1 MKWFPTNRR
10 CHGEAT
16 CPQFTTG
23 AYGFGFQIGRPDEA
37 RTYGHGGG
45 APGMNAILRV
55 YPESGQSVIV
65 LCNLDSPSASRMG
78 DWLHARM
85 SLK

>member
-1 MKWFPTNRR
+1 MII
-10 CHGEAT
+10 GLDLG
-16 CPQFTTG
+16 TTSISAVLFDPG
-23 AYGFGFQIGRPDEA
+23 PCRP
-37 RTYGHGGG
+37 
-45 APGMNAILRV
+45 IC
-55 YPESGQSVIV
+55 SGQSVVV

>member
-1 MKWFPTNRR
+1 MPAGGGGVAPEGLGGLRR
-10 CHGEAT
+10 
-16 CPQFTTG
+16 
-23 AYGFGFQIGRPDEA
+23 IGV
-37 RTYGHGGG
+37 G

-85 SLK
+85 PLR